1 MFKVLRK
8 TLHRVW
14 NSTSGGCAVVDRP
27 RLPKDSLSPREYFS
41 IVYRDNCWNGQASRS
56 GPGSEGDF
64 ATQKIK
70 LLREVLS
77 SFSITSIL
85 DLGCG
90 DCHWMKE
97 LARSAPRY
105 HGVDVVE
112 SLIQQNQK
120 EFGNA
125 QVTFQCL
132 DIADRAQQPRLLLK
146 EVDLLICLDVFGH
159 LLTQEVDSLL
169 SFILH
174 GLKARLFLVTN
185 RREAGSTDYL
195 RREKSRREGIDLEQH
210 PLFIKAQPKRLRQFP
225 ALYPQDFF
233 DLYQLRK

>member
-1 MFKVLRK
+1 MIKLLRK

-14 NSTSGGCAVVDRP
+14 NPTFGSSAVVIRP
-27 RLPKDSLSPREYFS
+27 RMPEDSLSPREFFTT
-41 IVYRDNCWNGQASRS
+41 IYRDNCWNGQSSRS

-64 ATQKIK
+64 AAQKIK

-97 LARSAPRY
+97 LARFVPRY

-112 SLIQQNQK
+112 SMIQQNQK
-120 EFGNA
+120 LFGNA

-132 DIADRAQQPRLLLK
+132 DVTDPNQQQSLLLK
-146 EVDLLICLDVFGH
+146 DADLVLCLDVFGH
-159 LLTQEVDSLL
+159 LLSREVDSLL
-169 SFILH
+169 TFILH
-174 GLKARLFLVTN
+174 GLKSRLFLVTN
-185 RREAGSTDYL
+185 RREAGSADYL
-195 RREKSRREGIDLEQH
+195 RREKSRSEGIDIEQH
-210 PLFIKAQPKRLRQFP
+210 PLLLTTQPKRLHQFP
-225 ALYPQDFF
+225 ALYPKDFF
-233 DLYQLRK
+233 DLYQLKE